1 MSAAPTDKSPEVRV
15 GRYAIF
21 DEIASGGMAT
31 VHMARVVGSAG
42 FSRVVAAKRMHRH
55 FLQEPEF
62 KRMFLVE
69 AQLAARILHPNV
81 VPILDVLSHDD
92 ELIIVMEY
100 VHGESLHNLL
110 RTTSRAKKT
119 IPLPVGCAIGVAVL
133 QGLHAAHEARNE
145 QGAPLGIVHR
155 DVSPQ
160 NVLVGADGLARVLD
174 FGIAKAVHA
183 QNQTNPGSLKGKFS
197 YMAPEVINGSPIT
210 RQADVFSAGIVIWEV
225 LTGKM
230 LFKEATEHERLLR
243 IMSGR
248 YPSVREVN
256 PAVPPALAWAVEKA
270 LQLDAKA
277 RYATALEFAI
287 DIERATA
294 LASQRVIGEWVRQLA
309 ADALDER
316 AGLIHEIE
324 ISNVQDRQD
333 IGPPDRTP
341 SPPVSIRDDEPIA
354 HCQTNTPSTVAFGS
368 AERQLSLS
376 PGSATPTYALFSAER
391 LSAILSVPNRRR
403 RLVGAIAMGAVA
415 LGLVFTVARLV
426 ASHPASSVPAT
437 PAPAAPATT
446 PLPVVVQLPDA
457 SPARDNL
464 VSPEPAIAM
473 PSTAIQPPVVFD
485 RPTKPQRPARRAVPA
500 PARVPARSSN
510 HAKPYLP
517 SEL

>member
-1 MSAAPTDKSPEVRV
+1 
-15 GRYAIF
+15 
-21 DEIASGGMAT
+21 
-31 VHMARVVGSAG
+31 
-42 FSRVVAAKRMHRH
+42 
-55 FLQEPEF
+55 
-62 KRMFLVE
+62 
-69 AQLAARILHPNV
+69 
-81 VPILDVLSHDD
+81 
-92 ELIIVMEY
+92 
-100 VHGESLHNLL
+100 
-110 RTTSRAKKT
+110 
-119 IPLPVGCAIGVAVL
+119 
-133 QGLHAAHEARNE
+133 
-145 QGAPLGIVHR
+145 
-155 DVSPQ
+155 VSPQ

-210 RQADVFSAGIVIWEV
+210 RQADVFSAGIVVWEV

-256 PAVPPALAWAVEKA
+256 PAVTPALAWAVEKA

-277 RYATALEFAI
+277 RYASALEFAI

-294 LASQRVIGEWVRQLA
+294 LASQRVVGEWVRQLA

-341 SPPVSIRDDEPIA
+341 PPQVSIRADELIT
-354 HCQTNTPSTVAFGS
+354 HSQTNTPSTVAFGS
-368 AERQLSLS
+368 AERQISLA

-391 LSAILSVPNRRR
+391 LSAILSVPTRRR
-403 RLVGAIAMGAVA
+403 RLVGAIAIGAVA
-415 LGLVFTVARLV
+415 LGLALTVARLV
-426 ASHPASSVPAT
+426 ASHPASSVPAL
-437 PAPAAPATT
+437 PAPATT
-446 PLPVVVQLPDA
+446 PLPVVVELPSA
-457 SPARDNL
+457 SPAREAL
-464 VSPEPAIAM
+464 VSPKPAIAM
-473 PSTAIQPPVVFD
+473 PSAAIQSPVVVG
-485 RPTKPQRPARRAVPA
+485 RPTKPQRPARQAVAA
-500 PARVPARSSN
+500 PARAPTPSAKHAR
-510 HAKPYLP
+510 HYLP

>member
-31 VHMARVVGSAG
+31 VHLARVVGSAG

-100 VHGESLHNLL
+100 VHGESLHALL
-110 RTTSRAKKT
+110 RTTSHAKRS

-160 NVLVGADGLARVLD
+160 NVLVGADGVARVLD

-210 RQADVFSAGIVIWEV
+210 RQADVFSAGIVVWEV

-256 PAVPPALAWAVEKA
+256 PAVTPALAWAVEKA

-294 LASQRVIGEWVRQLA
+294 LASQRVVGEWVRQLA

-333 IGPPDRTP
+333 MGPPDRTP
-341 SPPVSIRDDEPIA
+341 PPVSIRADEPIT
-354 HCQTNTPSTVAFGS
+354 HSQTNTPSTVAFGS
-368 AERQLSLS
+368 AERQISLS

-403 RLVGAIAMGAVA
+403 RLVGAIAIGAVA
-415 LGLVFTVARLV
+415 LGLALTVARLV
-426 ASHPASSVPAT
+426 AGHPGASVPAM
-437 PAPAAPATT
+437 PAPAARATT
-446 PLPVVVQLPDA
+446 PLPVVVEPLST
-457 SPARDNL
+457 SPAREAVVL
-464 VSPEPAIAM
+464 SKPAIAM
-473 PSTAIQPPVVFD
+473 PSTAIQSPVVVD
-485 RPTKPQRPARRAVPA
+485 RSTKRQRPARQAIAA